1 MANTQ
6 GIKAGRAFVELFA
19 DDSRLVRGLRAA
31 EAKLKAFGQSVMR
44 MGAVIVGLGSAVTA
58 PMLAAVKVFE
68 SAGGAMNDLSQRTGV
83 PVEALSE
90 LGYAAQRSGSDINAL
105 GNALFRMRRRVT
117 YSGQHAESA
126 SSATWDI
133 NSQSSNRGVSI
144 TLQTGSRYDPNAA
157 TPTLYA
163 YLRTF
168 SFDASGHLTAV
179 GPESRVVID
188 TPENCS

>member
-44 MGAVIVGLGSAVTA
+44 MGAVIGGLGSAVTA

-83 PVEALSE
+83 PVETLSE
-90 LGYAAQRSGSDINAL
+90 LGYAAERSGSDINAL
-105 GNALFRMRRRVT
+105 GNALFRMRRRV
-117 YSGQHAESA
+117 A
-126 SSATWDI
+126 
-133 NSQSSNRGVSI
+133 
-144 TLQTGSRYDPNAA
+144 NAA
-157 TPTLYA
+157 T
-163 YLRTF
+163 
-168 SFDASGHLTAV
+168 SSGPAV
-179 GPESRVVID
+179 
-188 TPENCS
+188 